1 MKKKII
7 VPTDFSENAL
17 LAAKYACQLAIDKGY
32 HVQLVHCYNSDTSI
46 FDEKLNNNEEITPL
60 LKGDFIMTEWKDS
73 LQLEYPEISLD
84 GECTKG
90 LVSEIIPK
98 IAIAPN
104 YSLLIMGSNG
114 LEENDSPLFGST
126 TSQVASSSRI
136 PVIAVPYYTNIT
148 PLKKAA
154 ILTNFKDDE
163 LDSLK
168 DYVDLLGMPHELDII
183 HVYQNS
189 DDINE
194 VTIKIKNWA
203 TKIQEITPNITV
215 NTILKPINYSSESQ
229 DTIAEVVNNT
239 IEDNKYNIVIVTK
252 TRKSFFDKLFSKS
265 ISKEVILK
273 LETAIFFD
281 NN

>member
-17 LAAKYACQLAIDKGY
+17 FAAKYACQLAIDKGY
-32 HVQLVHCYNSDTSI
+32 HVHLVHCYNSDTSI
-46 FDEKLNNNEEITPL
+46 FDEKINNKEEITPL

-73 LQLEYPEISLD
+73 LCLEYPEISLE

-98 IAIAPN
+98 IAVSPN
-104 YSLLIMGSNG
+104 YSLIIMGSNG
-114 LEENDSPLFGST
+114 LEKEDSPLFGST
-126 TSQVASSSRI
+126 TNQIASSSHI
-136 PVIAVPYYTNIT
+136 PVIAVPYHSAIA

-168 DYVDLLGMPHELDII
+168 DFVALLGTPHELDII

-189 DDINE
+189 DDVNQ
-194 VTIKIKNWA
+194 VTEKIKNWSI
-203 TKIQEITPNITV
+203 KIQEITPTIKL
-215 NTILKPINYSSESQ
+215 NTILQPINYSSELE

-252 TRKSFFDKLFSKS
+252 TRKSFFDKLFSRS